1 MKIQKEPYKI
11 DFAGNC
17 PEFVLRT
24 TPNYNNGKCYSRTF
38 AVNALP
44 EGELVMEIDESVLT
58 WQLLANPTDDLWQMF
73 AVDGGAQAML
83 DTLEAKLV
91 YNPILNREFTASCSV
106 SNGVLLMKITAK
118 NPGSHVVTLRHTLS
132 PLHITTKGIIT
143 GACQTPKLN
152 YRVRAWF
159 SVLKTDGSTLMSP
172 EMTFE
177 DSNGTVRVLTDVLQ
191 PLFNKPDI
199 PAFNEKDTVRHCD
212 SATLTARLYA
222 LEMHSDYLHESPTIR
237 TILHSRKIIL
247 VNGKVQQYAAINNLP
262 DWRSVDPKHL
272 HLKTGLDIF
281 GQDNNDNITC
291 PPGSVQY
298 LYVYNYGET
307 TLTCNLKSSTVAYD
321 GTTEDGEPISLS
333 ISPGVSRV
341 SVSIPESGVVSKKVW
356 LEGTGISRTFT
367 LRDFEYGFH
376 TFLMLNSLN
385 LYETFIV
392 EYLAREEQTD
402 GERRVFAKVDSYT
415 TTDSQT
421 VYIARCTPRN
431 ANGLKLLRSAFAKQ
445 HNLLL
450 EGEFAWYIDMLPGS
464 LQTSDEGADLMEAE
478 FKFRLRDKVNRN
490 PQMLQI
496 AEIIEPTQQIMSHD
510 TTLK

>member
-1 MKIQKEPYKI
+1 MKIQKEPYRI
-11 DFAGNC
+11 DFAGNS

-24 TPNYNNGKCYSRTF
+24 TPNHNNGKCFSRTF
-38 AVNALP
+38 AINALP

-58 WQLLANPTDDLWQMF
+58 WQLLSNPTDDLWQML
-73 AVDGGAQAML
+73 AVDSGAQAML

-106 SNGVLLMKITAK
+106 NDGILHLKITA
-118 NPGSHVVTLRHTLS
+118 NEPGFHVVTMRHTLS
-132 PLHITTKGIIT
+132 PLYITTERISS
-143 GACQTPKLN
+143 GAGQTPKLN

-177 DSNGTVRVLTDVLQ
+177 DSNGTVRVPTDVLQ

-199 PAFNEKDTVRHCD
+199 PAFNEKDTVRRCD

-222 LEMHSDYLHESPTIR
+222 SEMHSDYLHESPSIR
-237 TILHSRKIIL
+237 TMRHSRQITF
-247 VNGKVQQYAAINNLP
+247 VNGKVQQYAAANNIP
-262 DWRSVDPKHL
+262 DWRSVDSKHL

-281 GQDNNDNITC
+281 GQDNNNNLIC

-298 LYVYNYGET
+298 LYVYNYGNS
-307 TLTCNLKSSTVAYD
+307 TLTNNLMSSTIAHD
-321 GTTEDGEPISLS
+321 GTTEENEPIALS
-333 ISPGVSRV
+333 FAPGVSRV
-341 SVSIPESGVVSKKVW
+341 SVSIPESGVVSKRVW
-356 LEGTGISRTFT
+356 LDGTGISLTFT
-367 LRDFEYGFH
+367 VRDFEYGSH

-392 EYLAREEQTD
+392 ECLAQEEQTD
-402 GERRVFAKVDSYT
+402 GERRVFAKIDSYEV
-415 TTDSQT
+415 TDKQT
-421 VYIARCTPRN
+421 VFTARCTPRN
-431 ANGLKLLRSAFAKQ
+431 ADGLKLLRSAFAKQ

-464 LQTSDEGADLMEAE
+464 LQTSDESADLMEVE
-478 FKFRLRDKVNRN
+478 FRFRLREKVNRN
-490 PQMLQI
+490 PQKLQYRE
-496 AEIIEPTQQIMSHD
+496 ALEPATQINAFD
-510 TTLK
+510 TILK